1 MRAMEC
7 TGNEVN
13 MASSAAEFERNVQLA
28 LVQKAAADLARA
40 CERSRLSPT
49 DIVNRAISLYEFLD
63 EERASGTEVLL
74 RRSDGSTVSVQ
85 LM

>member
-1 MRAMEC
+1 MEYAKR
-7 TGNEVN
+7 EVRV
-13 MASSAAEFERNVQLA
+13 ETPTTEVEKIIPLA
-28 LVQKAAADLARA
+28 LIRRAATDLAKS

-63 EERASGTEVLL
+63 EERAAGTEILL